1 MNKWIYKRI
10 ANNSWVSHLHIVI
23 PRLLFLG
30 EKELENVR
38 RKPL

>member
-1 MNKWIYKRI
+1 MNKCIYKRI
-10 ANNSWVSHLHIVI
+10 VNNSWVSHLHIVI

-38 RKPL
+38 SKPL